1 MAGALKVILGGLGGA
16 LQGARSD
23 SKIDLGES
31 MSKLGDV
38 AKKKKPTPDADPVK
52 PEPVVEEK
60 PVEEEGSD
68 LGEKIEEKKESEVTN
83 TDTAKATGNSTIS
96 DEDLKNIYGE
106 AIDDKLIEN
115 FAKISAI
122 DFKYNQ
128 EAQNEYQNKL
138 NVDDKEHIGV
148 IAQELQNNEATK
160 GTVEQTENGD
170 LAVNT
175 DQLTMADTAAI
186 AELSRRVLALE
197 EAVKS
202 LQQ

>member
-23 SKIDLGES
+23 SKTDLGES

-128 EAQNEYQNKL
+128 EAQNEL

>member
-23 SKIDLGES
+23 SKTDLGES

-38 AKKKKPTPDADPVK
+38 AKKKKPTSDADPVK

-128 EAQNEYQNKL
+128 EAQNEYQNEL

>member
-23 SKIDLGES
+23 SKTDFGDS

-60 PVEEEGSD
+60 PAVEEQKEEPAVVEEGS
-68 LGEKIEEKKESEVTN
+68 S
-83 TDTAKATGNSTIS
+83 DTLS
-96 DEDLKNIYGE
+96 DQDLKAIYGDN
-106 AIDDKLIEN
+106 IDDKIIEN
-115 FAKISAI
+115 FAKLSAI
-122 DFKYNQ
+122 DFQYTP
-128 EAQNEYQNKL
+128 EAQAEYANEL

-148 IAQELQNNEATK
+148 IAQELENNEVTEGA
-160 GTVEQTENGD
+160 VEHNENGD
-170 LAVNT
+170 LTVNA

-197 EAVKS
+197 QAVKE
-202 LQQ
+202 LANK

>member
-23 SKIDLGES
+23 SKTDLGES

-83 TDTAKATGNSTIS
+83 TDTAQATGNSTIS

-128 EAQNEYQNKL
+128 EAQNEYRNEL

>member
-23 SKIDLGES
+23 SKTDFGDS

-52 PEPVVEEK
+52 PEPEPVVEEK
-60 PVEEEGSD
+60 PAV
-68 LGEKIEEKKESEVTN
+68 EEKKEEPVVEEGSS
-83 TDTAKATGNSTIS
+83 DTLS
-96 DEDLKNIYGE
+96 DQDLKAIYGDN
-106 AIDDKLIEN
+106 IDDKIIEN
-115 FAKISAI
+115 FAKLSAI
-122 DFKYNQ
+122 DFQYTP
-128 EAQNEYQNKL
+128 EAQAEYANEL

-148 IAQELQNNEATK
+148 IAQELENNEATE
-160 GTVEQTENGD
+160 GAVEHNENGD
-170 LAVNT
+170 LTVNA

-197 EAVKS
+197 QAVKE
-202 LQQ
+202 LANK

>member
-23 SKIDLGES
+23 SKTDFGDS

-52 PEPVVEEK
+52 PEPESKPAEEK
-60 PVEEEGSD
+60 PAVEEQKEEPAVEEGS
-68 LGEKIEEKKESEVTN
+68 S
-83 TDTAKATGNSTIS
+83 DTLS
-96 DEDLKNIYGE
+96 DKDLKAIYGDN
-106 AIDDKLIEN
+106 IDDKIIEN
-115 FAKISAI
+115 FAKLSAI
-122 DFKYNQ
+122 DFQYTP
-128 EAQNEYQNKL
+128 EAQAEYANEL

-148 IAQELQNNEATK
+148 IAQELENNEATE
-160 GTVEQTENGD
+160 GAVEHNENGD
-170 LAVNT
+170 LTVNA

-197 EAVKS
+197 QAVKE
-202 LQQ
+202 LANK

>member
-1 MAGALKVILGGLGGA
+1 MGGALKVILGGLGGA

-23 SKIDLGES
+23 SKTDLGES

-38 AKKKKPTPDADPVK
+38 AKKKKPIPDADPVK
-52 PEPVVEEK
+52 PESVVEEK

-128 EAQNEYQNKL
+128 EAQNEYQNEL

>member
-23 SKIDLGES
+23 SKTDFGDS

-60 PVEEEGSD
+60 PAV
-68 LGEKIEEKKESEVTN
+68 EEKKEEPAVEEGSS
-83 TDTAKATGNSTIS
+83 DTLS
-96 DEDLKNIYGE
+96 DKDLKAIYGDN
-106 AIDDKLIEN
+106 IDDKIIEN
-115 FAKISAI
+115 FAKLSAI
-122 DFKYNQ
+122 DFQYTP
-128 EAQNEYQNKL
+128 EAQAEYANEL

-148 IAQELQNNEATK
+148 IAQELENNEATE
-160 GTVEQTENGD
+160 GAVEHNENGD
-170 LAVNT
+170 LTVNA
-175 DQLTMADTAAI
+175 DQLTMADTAVI

-197 EAVKS
+197 QAVKE
-202 LQQ
+202 LANK

>member
-1 MAGALKVILGGLGGA
+1 MGGALKVILGGLGGA

-23 SKIDLGES
+23 SKTDFGDS

-128 EAQNEYQNKL
+128 EAQNEYQNEL

>member
-23 SKIDLGES
+23 SKTDLGES

-68 LGEKIEEKKESEVTN
+68 LGEKIEEKKESEATN

>member
-1 MAGALKVILGGLGGA
+1 MGGALKAILSGVGGA
-16 LQGARSD
+16 LTGMQTNTTGGNDNSFSQG
-23 SKIDLGES
+23 L
-31 MSKLGDV
+31 
-38 AKKKKPTPDADPVK
+38 
-52 PEPVVEEK
+52 
-60 PVEEEGSD
+60 SD
-68 LGEKIEEKKESEVTN
+68 LGSKIGEKIKEKKESEATN

-128 EAQNEYQNKL
+128 EAQNEYQNEL

>member
-23 SKIDLGES
+23 SKTDLGES